1 MSVERFAWTVVFW
14 LSALSAWAQQY
25 SEVAYD
31 DCGTPGK
38 QPHLVLGENYTMPS
52 QLGGSLAE
60 RTCTFGNKVVY
71 AFDKMDIQAK
81 YRMEITFLADAER
94 VVRLIA
100 DGNPL
105 CEDLV
110 LPKGKVLKKEIDLPR
125 HSFAYGQFVLVMTV
139 SKGANALV
147 SEIRMQSTQARPLPA
162 VSAEEREA
170 MKSERTYKVNTNVDV
185 EKV

>member
-1 MSVERFAWTVVFW
+1 MENRNCMSVERFAWTVVFW

-105 CEDLV
+105 LY
-110 LPKGKVLKKEIDLPR
+110 PR
-125 HSFAYGQFVLVMTV
+125 RCRRV
-139 SKGANALV
+139 SGLR
-147 SEIRMQSTQARPLPA
+147 IRRVCQNSLRKFPCPCRFRPLNLSSLP
-162 VSAEEREA
+162 
-170 MKSERTYKVNTNVDV
+170 Y
-185 EKV
+185 